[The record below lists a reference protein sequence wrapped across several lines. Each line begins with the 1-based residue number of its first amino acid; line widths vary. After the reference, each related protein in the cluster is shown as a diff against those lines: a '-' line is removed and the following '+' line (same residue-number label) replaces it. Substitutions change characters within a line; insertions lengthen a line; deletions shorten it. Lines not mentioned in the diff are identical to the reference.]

1 MLTALVFAGSAF
13 GQSNQTQK
21 DVVVNKPV
29 TEKPGEDKV
38 FDIVEEMPS
47 FVGGSSALMAWLA
60 VNVKYPVEA
69 QKNGISGRVIVS
81 FIVERD
87 GSVSHVEVTRAV
99 DPILD
104 KEAVRVVE
112 LMPKWNPGKQDG
124 QPVRV
129 KYSVPILFRMS

>member
-13 GQSNQTQK
+13 GQSNQTEK

-47 FVGGSSALMAWLA
+47 FVGGNGALMAWLA
-60 VNVKYPVEA
+60 VNAKYPVEA

-87 GSVSHVEVTRAV
+87 GSVSHVEATRAV

>member
-60 VNVKYPVEA
+60 VNAKYPVEA

-81 FIVERD
+81 FIIERD